1 MENIATLGINIT
13 ANLQEFEKG
22 LQEVTAQTKT
32 MGDKLTNVGKSLTVG
47 LSLPLAGVQVAG
59 VKAFGELN
67 SAMAKVGTLLSG
79 TGKTMADVK
88 KETKELSSQFA
99 TSQADISEA
108 MTEAI
113 SSGVEAT
120 QTQEFLT
127 VALKSAKGG
136 FTDTATAVD
145 GLTSILNSYGMKTE
159 EAERIANQMLITQN
173 LGKTTFGELAST
185 MAGVTPIASTLNI
198 KTEELFSSMAVLT
211 ANGIST
217 SESVTGLKAILSGI
231 VKPTTEASKVA
242 EALGIEFNATALE
255 SQGLMPFLTGI
266 ADKLKASAP
275 EYARNIEQLG
285 AVTSR
290 MAELEAQGK
299 KSSEEYKNLA
309 KEQKALTDEGEL
321 LAKASESQIG
331 GFATLFGSVEA
342 LNSIMVLTSGSG
354 SKLFSQSME
363 EMANNSTALDEAF
376 NIMADTQEVTLKQA
390 MVSMENALISIGEVL
405 APVVEIIATGIS
417 KLATAFANLSPGVR
431 TAIVVLGG
439 ILMIVPPMLLMI
451 GSTITAITTIKA
463 TLTAFGGISG
473 IFSSVAGGFSTMGG
487 AIISGASTIGGAIVS
502 ACATIGSA
510 FLTLLAN
517 PVTWIIAG
525 IIGLVAVGY
534 LLYKN
539 WDSVSAWCKAT
550 WEKLSSALGE
560 IWSVVTELFT
570 IAWEGIK
577 SIASSVM
584 ESITGIFSTAWDGIT
599 STVSTVWETIKNVI
613 QVALMFIV
621 EIVKLW
627 LQLIFLPW
635 LFIWNNI
642 KDYVIPV
649 WENIKETISTKFA
662 EVRDKI
668 VELLNAIKEWWDTT
682 WNNIKDYVSNVWDGI
697 KEYVSTK
704 FNELKDGINA
714 ILNAISQWWSKVWDD
729 IKNVASKVWDGIK
742 NIITTVFE
750 AIKTAIMWY
759 LNAVFNF
766 WSMIWEGVKTVAIT
780 IWNAIYSFIQ
790 TILNAIN
797 SVVNVIVTSIKT
809 FIANAF
815 NFIKDKISEPL
826 ETAKENVSR
835 IFDGIK
841 SKISDTIEGAK
852 EIVRTGIEKLK
863 SFFNFSWEL
872 PKLKMPHFSMSGE
885 FSLSPPSV
893 PKFGI
898 DWYDKGG
905 IFNSAQV
912 IGVGEKRPEF
922 VGALDDLKTLM
933 REVIREEQPNS
944 SGGGIALNIETFYN
958 NREQDIEQLCKE
970 LEFYRKRLL
979 GGTGGVY

>member
-32 MGDKLTNVGKSLTVG
+32 MGEKLTNVGKSLTVG
-47 LSLPLAGVQVAG
+47 LSLPLAGIQVAG

-67 SAMAKVGTLLSG
+67 SAMAKVGTLLNG

-173 LGKTTFGELAST
+173 VGKTTFGELAST

-211 ANGIST
+211 ANGIAT

-285 AVTSR
+285 AVSSR

-309 KEQKALTDEGEL
+309 KEQKALADEGEL

-342 LNSIMVLTSGSG
+342 LNSIMVLTSGGG
-354 SKLFSQSME
+354 SKLFNQSME
-363 EMANNSTALDEAF
+363 EMATNSTALDDAF
-376 NIMADTQEVTLKQA
+376 NIMANTQEVTLQQA
-390 MVSMENALISIGEVL
+390 TVSMQNALISLGETL
-405 APVVEIIATGIS
+405 APVVSIIAEGIS
-417 KLATAFANLSPGVR
+417 KLATAFANLSPTVR
-431 TAIVVLGG
+431 TVVVVLGSV
-439 ILMIVPPMLLMI
+439 LMIIPPMLLMI
-451 GSTITAITTIKA
+451 GSTMSAMNTIQD
-463 TLTAFGGISG
+463 TLTKFGGIKG
-473 IFSSVAGGFSTMGG
+473 IFTSVAGGFKTMGS
-487 AIISGASTIGGAIVS
+487 AIISGASSIGGAIAS
-502 ACATIGSA
+502 ACSTIGSA

-539 WDSVSAWCKAT
+539 WDTVSAWCKDT
-550 WEKLSSALGE
+550 WEKMSSALG
-560 IWSVVTELFT
+560 VVWNGVKDLFS
-570 IAWEGIK
+570 IAWEGIT

-584 ESITGIFSTAWDGIT
+584 SNISSIFSKAWEGIT

-613 QVALMFIV
+613 QVALMLIV

-649 WENIKETISTKFA
+649 WDSIKETIATKFA
-662 EVRDKI
+662 EAKEGMI
-668 VELLNAIKEWWDTT
+668 VILNVISEWWSTT
-682 WNNIKDYVSNVWDGI
+682 WNSIKEYVMGIWNAIKDYVTG
-697 KEYVSTK
+697 K
-704 FNELKDGINA
+704 FNELKEGINA
-714 ILNAISQWWSKVWDD
+714 ILSAISQWWDKVWND
-729 IKNVASKVWDGIK
+729 IKNVASKVWNGIK
-742 NIITTVFE
+742 TIVITLFE
-750 AIKTAIMWY
+750 AIKNAIMWY
-759 LNAVFNF
+759 LNIVFTF
-766 WSMIWEGVKTVAIT
+766 WSNVWEGIKLIVTTV
-780 IWNAIYSFIQ
+780 WNAIYSFISS
-790 TILNAIN
+790 ILSAIH
-797 SVVNVIVTSIKT
+797 SVIDKIVTAIKT
-809 FIANAF
+809 FISNAF
-815 NFIKDKISEPL
+815 NYIKDKISEPL
-826 ETAKENVSR
+826 EIAKATVSR

-841 SKISDTIEGAK
+841 TKISDTIEGAK

-863 SFFNFSWEL
+863 SYFNFSWEL
-872 PKLKMPHFSMSGE
+872 PDLKTPHFGVSGE
-885 FSLSPPSV
+885 FSLNPPSV
-893 PKFGI
+893 PKFDI

-970 LEFYRKRLL
+970 LEFYRKRLAVGV
-979 GGTGGVY
+979 GGR